1 MKQPLKIY
9 GEAESD
15 MLIHQYETLFWKF
28 KTWMM
33 KNYTFV
39 NCSFK
44 FDGNNLK
51 IFLEGK
57 AHLRR
62 SNIAFLGVFKGW
74 HIDKRVSFDDY

>member
-1 MKQPLKIY
+1 
-9 GEAESD
+9 
-15 MLIHQYETLFWKF
+15 
-28 KTWMM
+28 MM

-39 NCSFK
+39 NCSFE